1 MIKTYLQIFF
11 TFFIIIGNSQTFDTN
26 SSNLNSQFQ
35 TTLKQISLGKSNIP
49 LEIDGS
55 TYFFKKPQ
63 DAILILTDGGNPI
76 SLKTNY
82 NLLNETFEVESED
95 GLLNLAPNKINSIK
109 FIENFFVVFDSKFY
123 ELITKNDKF
132 SILKSFSLE
141 AIEPDY
147 QPGIQDKPNLRYKKV
162 NSLFIKV
169 NNKLSQ
175 IKLSK
180 KAIIALFGKS
190 NSKIVKTFMK
200 KNKISVRDNND
211 LKVLFDNY
219 QDILIN

>member
-63 DAILILTDGGNPI
+63 DAVLILTDGGNPI

-82 NLLNETFEVESED
+82 NLLNETFEVKSED

-109 FIENFFVVFDSKFY
+109 FIEHSFVVFDSKFY
-123 ELITKNDKF
+123 LLITKNDDFSVLKSLISETIQFILFDLIPNLFCAF
-132 SILKSFSLE
+132 SIDFLEISKTSILLKPKSS
-141 AIEPDY
+141 
-147 QPGIQDKPNLRYKKV
+147 
-162 NSLFIKV
+162 
-169 NNKLSQ
+169 KLSTSL
-175 IKLSK
+175 LSP
-180 KAIIALFGKS
+180 AP
-190 NSKIVKTFMK
+190 
-200 KNKISVRDNND
+200 ISMILEFKFKFND
-211 LKVLFDNY
+211 LIISNEIFGTF
-219 QDILIN
+219 

>member
-1 MIKTYLQIFF
+1 ML
-11 TFFIIIGNSQTFDTN
+11 
-26 SSNLNSQFQ
+26 
-35 TTLKQISLGKSNIP
+35 SLLLLVTRNH
-49 LEIDGS
+49 
-55 TYFFKKPQ
+55 
-63 DAILILTDGGNPI
+63 LILTDGGNPI

>member
-63 DAILILTDGGNPI
+63 DAVLILTDGGNPI

-82 NLLNETFEVESED
+82 NLLNETFEVKSED

-109 FIENFFVVFDSKFY
+109 FIEHSFVVFDSKFY
-123 ELITKNDKF
+123 LLITKNDNF
-132 SILKSFSLE
+132 SVLKSFSLD
-141 AIEPDY
+141 AI
-147 QPGIQDKPNLRYKKV
+147 KN
-162 NSLFIKV
+162 
-169 NNKLSQ
+169 Q
-175 IKLSK
+175 IPYL
-180 KAIIALFGKS
+180 
-190 NSKIVKTFMK
+190 
-200 KNKISVRDNND
+200 
-211 LKVLFDNY
+211 LKVITN
-219 QDILIN
+219 

>member
-1 MIKTYLQIFF
+1 MKKNYLQIFF
-11 TFFIIIGNSQTFDTN
+11 TFFIIIGNSQSFDTN
-26 SSNLNSQFQ
+26 VNNLNSQFQ
-35 TTLKQISLGKSNIP
+35 TTLKQISLGKSNVP

-55 TYFFKKPQ
+55 TYFFKNPQ
-63 DAILILTDGGNPI
+63 DCVLILSDGGNPI

-95 GLLNLAPNKINSIK
+95 GLLNLAPNKISSIR
-109 FIENFFVVFDSKFY
+109 FIENYFVVFNSKFY
-123 ELITKNDKF
+123 ELITKNNKF

-147 QPGIQDKPNLRYKKV
+147 QPGIQDKPNLRYKKA
-162 NSLFIKV
+162 NSLFIVV

-180 KAIIALFGKS
+180 KAIVALFGKS
-190 NSKIVKTFMK
+190 NSKLVKTFIK
-200 KNKISVRDNND
+200 KNKISIRDNKD
-211 LKVLFDNY
+211 LKLLFDNH